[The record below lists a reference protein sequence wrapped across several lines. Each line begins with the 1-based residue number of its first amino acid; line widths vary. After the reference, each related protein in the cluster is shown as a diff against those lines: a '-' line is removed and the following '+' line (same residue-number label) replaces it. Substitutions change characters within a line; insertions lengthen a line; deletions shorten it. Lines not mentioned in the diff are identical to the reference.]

1 MKGYE
6 DIVATLLFLTVVM
19 IGGYFYL
26 DSLPKKQNS
35 LQQAEKR
42 VDLEAQPRPKI
53 DLSKFEAAVKRTE

>member
-6 DIVATLLFLTVVM
+6 DIVATLLFLTIVM

-35 LQQAEKR
+35 LQQTEKR
-42 VDLEAQPRPKI
+42 VELKLEAK
-53 DLSKFEAAVKRTE
+53 KTFEQLVKRTE